1 MFDLRGRH
9 LLFGRVHI
17 LLKLRG
23 GHVRAD
29 LGHIH
34 LFQLRRGNLRA
45 DIGRQYL
52 LQLCSRHLPVE
63 CRSINVR
70 ELFDGPVFSNFG
82 ELVHELQC
90 GNLPTKFWPGILRE
104 LRGWKPVRL
113 YWHVND
119 HGVSCRQLLWHDW
132 TLGRVGCLCRWLLFG
147 NVGLDVFGLRR
158 GDLRLEHDTGFVH
171 ELLTGLLS

>member
-1 MFDLRGRH
+1 LCRWKLFCFDWCKYLLNMRHGYISRHCRKRELFDLRGRH

-52 LQLCSRHLPVE
+52 LQLCCRHLPV
-63 CRSINVR
+63 
-70 ELFDGPVFSNFG
+70 
-82 ELVHELQC
+82 
-90 GNLPTKFWPGILRE
+90 
-104 LRGWKPVRL
+104 
-113 YWHVND
+113 
-119 HGVSCRQLLWHDW
+119 
-132 TLGRVGCLCRWLLFG
+132 
-147 NVGLDVFGLRR
+147 
-158 GDLRLEHDTGFVH
+158 
-171 ELLTGLLS
+171 